1 MVVVGF
7 ADICDG
13 SGFLNVF
20 GVHEI
25 VFFFCV
31 YRDTC
36 VATTNAFL

>member
-20 GVHEI
+20 GETPYS
-25 VFFFCV
+25 VF
-31 YRDTC
+31 
-36 VATTNAFL
+36 LK